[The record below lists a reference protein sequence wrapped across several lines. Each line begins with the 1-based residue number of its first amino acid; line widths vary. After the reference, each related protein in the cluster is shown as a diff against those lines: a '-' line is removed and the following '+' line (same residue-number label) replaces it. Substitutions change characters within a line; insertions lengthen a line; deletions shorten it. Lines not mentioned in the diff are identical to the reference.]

1 MAEDNDQRTGQ
12 NDSAWN
18 EFNELTLNVM
28 ANRIRYDKCK
38 KSMASTEGLLVEM
51 FNTEKRYYKERI
63 IAMTRGLF
71 DEQCENDEMN
81 RAHQEYLK
89 SCIEYLKWNDITEM
103 VEEDTRS
110 EVRDVLIPD
119 TQTTITSRSASPCVL
134 APARSSSPSPEPEPE
149 PDEPAP
155 VPPSSASCASS
166 ASSVLAFANKMC
178 IRKKSMDD
186 FIVIRPSEE
195 NSDEKIK
202 ARLPKIRDYPSEILK
217 RATSVKRLGE
227 SDIYEL

>member
-1 MAEDNDQRTGQ
+1 MAEDHIQYSSEQ
-12 NDSAWN
+12 NDSWN

-38 KSMASTEGLLVEM
+38 KSMANTDGVLTEM

-89 SCIEYLKWNDITEM
+89 ACIAYLKWNDITDM
-103 VEEDTRS
+103 VETDTRS
-110 EVRDVLIPD
+110 EVREID
-119 TQTTITSRSASPCVL
+119 TL
-134 APARSSSPSPEPEPE
+134 AHARSSSPSHSHSPSPSPS
-149 PDEPAP
+149 PPASPAP
-155 VPPSSASCASS
+155 PPPSVSPTSAPPALSILS
-166 ASSVLAFANKMC
+166 FANKMC

-186 FIVIRPSEE
+186 FIVIRPLEE
-195 NSDEKIK
+195 NSDEKIQ
-202 ARLPKIRDYPSEILK
+202 ARLPKIRDYQNEILK
-217 RATSVKRLGE
+217 RATFVTRHSGE
-227 SDIYEL
+227 SAKL

>member
-1 MAEDNDQRTGQ
+1 MAEDRVQTGGQ
-12 NDSAWN
+12 NDSWN

-38 KSMASTEGLLVEM
+38 KTMAATDGVLVEM
-51 FNTEKRYYKERI
+51 FNTEKQYYKERI

-89 SCIEYLKWNDITEM
+89 VCIEYLKWNDITEM

-110 EVRDVLIPD
+110 EVRDVLKPEL
-119 TQTTITSRSASPCVL
+119 QTASTSRSISPCVL
-134 APARSSSPSPEPEPE
+134 AAPARSSSPSPEPE
-149 PDEPAP
+149 EPA
-155 VPPSSASCASS
+155 VAASS
-166 ASSVLAFANKMC
+166 AASVLAFANKMC

-195 NSDEKIK
+195 NSDEKIQ
-202 ARLPKIRDYPSEILK
+202 ARLPKIRDYQNEILK
-217 RATSVKRLGE
+217 RATLVTRHGGE
-227 SDIYEL
+227 SAEL

>member
-1 MAEDNDQRTGQ
+1 MAEDRIQYSSGR
-12 NDSAWN
+12 SESWN

-38 KSMASTEGLLVEM
+38 KSMANTDGVITEM

-89 SCIEYLKWNDITEM
+89 ACIEYLKWNDITEM

-110 EVRDVLIPD
+110 EVRDILNPEP
-119 TQTTITSRSASPCVL
+119 QTTASSRSVSPCIL
-134 APARSSSPSPEPEPE
+134 AAPARSSSPSPEPE
-149 PDEPAP
+149 EPA
-155 VPPSSASCASS
+155 VVSSCASAASSSASS
-166 ASSVLAFANKMC
+166 ASILSFANKMC

-195 NSDEKIK
+195 NSDEKIQ
-202 ARLPKIRDYPSEILK
+202 ARLPKIRDYQNEILK
-217 RATSVKRLGE
+217 RATFVTRHSGE
-227 SDIYEL
+227 SAEL

>member
-1 MAEDNDQRTGQ
+1 MAEDRVQTGGQ
-12 NDSAWN
+12 NDSWN

-38 KSMASTEGLLVEM
+38 KTMAATDGVLVEM
-51 FNTEKRYYKERI
+51 FNTEKQYYKERI

-89 SCIEYLKWNDITEM
+89 VCIEYLKWNDITDM

-110 EVRDVLIPD
+110 EVRDVLKPEL
-119 TQTTITSRSASPCVL
+119 QTASTSRSFSPCVL
-134 APARSSSPSPEPEPE
+134 AAPARSSSPSPEPE
-149 PDEPAP
+149 EPA
-155 VPPSSASCASS
+155 VAASS
-166 ASSVLAFANKMC
+166 AASVLAFANKMC

-195 NSDEKIK
+195 NSDEKIQ
-202 ARLPKIRDYPSEILK
+202 ARLPKIRDYQNEILK
-217 RATSVKRLGE
+217 RATLVTRHGGE
-227 SDIYEL
+227 SAEL